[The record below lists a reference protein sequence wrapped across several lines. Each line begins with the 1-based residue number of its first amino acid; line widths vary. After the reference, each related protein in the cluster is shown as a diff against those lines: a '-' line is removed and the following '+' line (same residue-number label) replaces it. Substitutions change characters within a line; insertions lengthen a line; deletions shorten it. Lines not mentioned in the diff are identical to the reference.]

1 MANGH
6 ARQIVSRL
14 SSLVVKVIDLME
26 MVATGNAP
34 QAKASKD
41 EVFSVEL
48 QSQVGKNFSLQIF
61 IIN

>member
-1 MANGH
+1 MAMHCNFNYY
-6 ARQIVSRL
+6 SPFK

-48 QSQVGKNFSLQIF
+48 QSQVGLF
-61 IIN
+61 